1 MQYWNRSNFS
11 GLKEVGDSYFGRD
24 GYDGFARY
32 CLLREQGL
40 KKGALSALTE
50 FIGQAQQWP
59 VERQREVVEE
69 LCLLRLSLPEVH
81 QLLPQPLIVFL
92 QRVLEQ
98 WRTDQPALAEPFRWS
113 GLVCGDVDFFEEAIK
128 RDPNDALSLGRLA
141 QASLDEVAHLTHH
154 LCESLFIGSEE
165 NAVAAL
171 GTAAQYILRMPVTE
185 ARQALQ
191 QQSAYYRALLEAWL
205 RYKSGG
211 NAVGFPDWCRQQ
223 NLSFKFSCVVY
234 YDK

>member
-1 MQYWNRSNFS
+1 MRYWNRSNFS
-11 GLKEVGDSYFGRD
+11 GLKEVGDSYSERE

-40 KKGALSALTE
+40 KKAALSALTE
-50 FIGQAQQWP
+50 FIGQAQRWP

-69 LCLLRLSLPEVH
+69 LCQLRLSRPEVH
-81 QLLPQPLIVFL
+81 QLLPQPLIGFL

-98 WRTDQPALAEPFRWS
+98 WRTEQPALAGPFRWS
-113 GLVCGDVDFFEEAIK
+113 GLVCGDVSYFEEAIK

-141 QASLDEVAHLTHH
+141 QELLDEVEHLTHH
-154 LCESLFIGSEE
+154 LCEASFIGSEGD
-165 NAVAAL
+165 AVEAL
-171 GTAAQYILRMPVTE
+171 RTAAQYILRMPVTD

-211 NAVGFPDWCRQQ
+211 NVVGFPDWCRQRD
-223 NLSFKFSCVVY
+223 LRFEFSSVAY
-234 YDK
+234 YDT